1 MADDKDFKDPKD
13 PKDDETID
21 ASVTEAAE
29 AAQAADATEPTEP
42 AESSADAESTE
53 PADDKPTVPF
63 GIVYDDEDTLPAAD
77 DATNADHKPQLDQT
91 DALIA
96 AALGLPADDAK
107 KAEPASKEKPAEAAP
122 VMVASKI
129 DREISDDNSLVFS
142 SYPTLAFKRVSY
154 APKRGENLLEDVDL
168 AFYDRRVYAVVV
180 SSDEQRV
187 AVLSLMSA
195 LARPTGGH
203 VMFKSKDMD
212 EITGTEFRGHFAGLV
227 LQRNSLRGDLSV
239 LDNIVNAMEA
249 SGRNFLK
256 PKPLIAEDLLEE
268 VGFPTEHNETKA
280 SKLPDIHLRRV
291 AIAKALSCEP
301 AVLIAD
307 EPVAG
312 LEDPT
317 RSDILNILKKVAR
330 KDNKTVIIVTADA
343 AMAAE
348 VADKVYTL

>member
-13 PKDDETID
+13 SKDDETID

-29 AAQAADATEPTEP
+29 AAQAADATEPAEP

-53 PADDKPTVPF
+53 PADDKPAVPF

-77 DATNADHKPQLDQT
+77 DAVNADHKPQLDQT

-96 AALGLPADDAK
+96 AALGLPADAK

-187 AVLSLMSA
+187 AVLSLLSA
-195 LARPTGGH
+195 LTRPTSGH

-212 EITGTEFRGHFAGLV
+212 EITGSEFRGHFAGLV

-280 SKLPDIHLRRV
+280 SKLPDIHLRRA

-301 AVLIAD
+301 AILIAD